1 MERPPS
7 VNVSTVS
14 ANSATPSRGEVGEGI
29 TGDNTEDQTSDQLKE
44 STEAGNSDGT
54 PTDIQQ
60 KEGLDGSD
68 GDVQDSCITAERGS
82 TNDTLNVSEIW
93 LQ

>member
-14 ANSATPSRGEVGEGI
+14 ANSTTRSRGEVGEGI

-44 STEAGNSDGT
+44 STEAGNSDST

-68 GDVQDSCITAERGS
+68 GDVQDSSITAERGS